1 MRLRAVAR
9 SFLPHGSAAEAEIP
23 CFPFCATR
31 VLFFFAREFSFRFSF
46 LIYFLEER
54 ASSRSRGFIPDCP
67 EAGRREPTE
76 PSRGSRPRGATL
88 GWEIGWP
95 VRHAGK
101 GQLASELRA
110 DTTRS
115 RHADLL
121 LRRSWNLPCAV
132 DFFFGENWDFR
143 HVMTLIRVCKT
154 LFNRKWIF

>member
-1 MRLRAVAR
+1 MPSHAPLFPRVGGRGGDPLFPLLRNACA
-9 SFLPHGSAAEAEIP
+9 F
-23 CFPFCATR
+23 FCSG
-31 VLFFFAREFSFRFSF
+31 VFFSFFFSNLF
-46 LIYFLEER
+46 LGGEGILEESRVYSRLPRRPGANR
-54 ASSRSRGFIPDCP
+54 AI
-67 EAGRREPTE
+67 
-76 PSRGSRPRGATL
+76 SRPRGATL

-132 DFFFGENWDFR
+132 DFFFGENWDFT

>member
-9 SFLPHGSAAEAEIP
+9 SSLPTGRRQRRRSPVSPFAQRV
-23 CFPFCATR
+23 CF
-31 VLFFFAREFSFRFSF
+31 FFFAREFSFRFSF